1 MKTIVTRMPSSRVS
15 QVILEQ
21 LAGGERRVLSLT
33 VSVRNVLRESGTFKG
48 DLATTVGAELRR
60 LVQSRT
66 IVDRDG
72 WYSLAS
78 AK

>member
-1 MKTIVTRMPSSRVS
+1 MKTIATRTSSSRVS
-15 QVILEQ
+15 QLILEQ

-33 VSVRNVLRESGTFKG
+33 VAIGNVLRESWSFKG
-48 DLATTVGAELRR
+48 DLATAVGAELRR

-72 WYSLAS
+72 WYSLAP